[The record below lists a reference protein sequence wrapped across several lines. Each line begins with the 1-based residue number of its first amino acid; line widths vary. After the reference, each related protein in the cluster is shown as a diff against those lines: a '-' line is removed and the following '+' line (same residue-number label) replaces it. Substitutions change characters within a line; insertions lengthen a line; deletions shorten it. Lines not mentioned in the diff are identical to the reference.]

1 MRSSHFSVF
10 RLEVMCGG
18 RNSSGTTSGSSSSCK
33 LGLSSVRVVRSI
45 LLLRLAEPS
54 YKWMVR
60 LVRWLFRYRNGQVR
74 RVAHQQRCCRPVY
87 GNQNERQG
95 VIPDERFP
103 GHAVINPKVSDEDF
117 QEAVQIAQAEFDK
130 HQPAGVVG
138 SSRGGAVAMNL
149 DSGTAKLVLHSRAD
163 DVVPFADSEELVKN
177 SGLPASALLWPAWKK
192 WGTVKTVKAGTVI
205 LIEVGSVTDWPT
217 RNRWKECWARA
228 SVRRTERA

>member
-1 MRSSHFSVF
+1 
-10 RLEVMCGG
+10 MCGG
-18 RNSSGTTSGSSSSCK
+18 RSSSGTTSGSSSSCK

-74 RVAHQQRCCRPVY
+74 RVANQQRCCRPVY

-95 VIPDERFP
+95 IIPDERFP
-103 GHAVINPKVSDEDF
+103 GHAVINPKLPDEDF

-138 SSRGGAVAMNL
+138 SSTGGDVAMNL
-149 DSGTAKLVLHSRAD
+149 DSGTAKLVLLCPAWKKWGTVKTVKAGTVILHSRAG

-177 SGLPASALLWPAWKK
+177 SGLPASAL
-192 WGTVKTVKAGTVI
+192 
-205 LIEVGSVTDWPT
+205 IEVGSITDWPT
-217 RNRWKECWARA
+217 RNRWKECWASA